1 MDFLMTEFLDLFS
14 NYILM
19 SALAAWLLAQIL
31 KVIIYGV
38 QNRTINLERL
48 IGAGGMPS
56 SHTATVVA
64 LTVAVGRLEGL
75 GSPLFAIAFILACVV
90 MYDATGVRR
99 AAGEQA
105 KVLNKLMFEHKKDD
119 PPIDAEKALKEFL
132 GHTPL
137 EVFGGAILGIIVAF
151 LIPMSI

>member
-1 MDFLMTEFLDLFS
+1 MDLLMTEFLDLFS
-14 NYILM
+14 NYILIA
-19 SALAAWLLAQIL
+19 ALASWLLAQLL
-31 KVIIYGV
+31 KVLFYSIKH
-38 QNRTINLERL
+38 RTINLERL

-75 GSPLFAIAFILACVV
+75 ASPLFAIAFILACVV

-105 KVLNKLMFEHKKDD
+105 KVLNKLVFEHSEDD
-119 PPIDAEKALKEFL
+119 EPMDAQKALKEFL

-151 LIPMSI
+151 LLPMSI

>member
-1 MDFLMTEFLDLFS
+1 MELLMTEFLDLFS
-14 NYILM
+14 NYILL

-31 KVIIYGV
+31 KVIFYSIK
-38 QNRTINLERL
+38 NHTINLERL

-75 GSPLFAIAFILACVV
+75 GSPMFAIAFILACVV

-105 KVLNKLMFEHKKDD
+105 KVLNKLMFAHSEEDE
-119 PPIDAEKALKEFL
+119 PMDAEKALKEFL

-137 EVFGGAILGIIVAF
+137 EVFGGAILGIAVAF
-151 LIPMSI
+151 LLPMSI

>member
-1 MDFLMTEFLDLFS
+1 MTEFLDLFS

-105 KVLNKLMFEHKKDD
+105 KVLNKLM
-119 PPIDAEKALKEFL
+119 
-132 GHTPL
+132 
-137 EVFGGAILGIIVAF
+137 
-151 LIPMSI
+151 

>member
-1 MDFLMTEFLDLFS
+1 MTEFLDLFS
-14 NYILM
+14 NYILL

-31 KVIIYGV
+31 KVIFYSIK
-38 QNRTINLERL
+38 NHTINLERL

-56 SHTATVVA
+56 SHT

-75 GSPLFAIAFILACVV
+75 GSPMFAIAFILACVV

-105 KVLNKLMFEHKKDD
+105 KVLNKLMFAHSEEDE
-119 PPIDAEKALKEFL
+119 PMDAEKALKEFL

-137 EVFGGAILGIIVAF
+137 EVFGGAILGIAVA
-151 LIPMSI
+151 LLLPMSI

>member
-1 MDFLMTEFLDLFS
+1 MELLMTEFLDLFS
-14 NYILM
+14 NYILL

-31 KVIIYGV
+31 KVVFYGIK
-38 QNRTINLERL
+38 NRTINLERL

-64 LTVAVGRLEGL
+64 LTVAVGRFEGL
-75 GSPLFAIAFILACVV
+75 GSPLFAVAFILACVV

-105 KVLNKLMFEHKKDD
+105 KVLNKLMFAHSEEE
-119 PPIDAEKALKEFL
+119 PMDAEKALKEFL

-137 EVFGGAILGIIVAF
+137 EVFGGAILGIAVAF
-151 LIPMSI
+151 LLPMI